1 MKKLLISTLFLAT
14 LGCDDDES
22 ASHSKRDAR
31 FIDVEAPVEDGSLA
45 DMSVSDRAQLEL
57 DSDLPPVDM
66 GAVSLDSNLVDSGD
80 LDEGVVALDAV
91 VLVDGSADTAPVV
104 VDAAL
109 EDM

>member
-1 MKKLLISTLFLAT
+1 MKKLLISTLFLAA

-31 FIDVEAPVEDGSLA
+31 LIDIEAPVEDGSLA
-45 DMSVSDRAQLEL
+45 DVSVLDRAQLEL

-66 GAVSLDSNLVDSGD
+66 GAVSLDSNVVDSGD
-80 LDEGVVALDAV
+80 LDEGLVDLDAV
-91 VLVDGSADTAPVV
+91 VLVDGSVDAAPVV
-104 VDAAL
+104 VDATL